1 MSASLRV
8 RRFVARGLV
17 DTGAVVALVNRADR
31 HHAAAVDWFHHFR
44 GQLLT
49 TEAVITE
56 TAYVLVASPTHQRA
70 ALVWFERARAAG
82 LLKVEP
88 VVDYAAL
95 ARIIAQYASLP
106 CDYADASL
114 IALAERSGVTAI
126 ATIDQRDFS
135 VYRLRGRRRFRILLG
150 Q

>member
-1 MSASLRV
+1 M
-8 RRFVARGLV
+8 ARALV

-31 HHAAAVDWFHHFR
+31 HHGAAVDWFRRFR

-49 TEAVITE
+49 TEPVVTE
-56 TAYVLVASPTHQRA
+56 TAYVLAESPPHQRA

-82 LLKVEP
+82 LLRVEP
-88 VVDYAAL
+88 VADYAEL
-95 ARIIAQYASLP
+95 ARIIAQYANLP

-114 IALAERSGVTAI
+114 IALAERTGVAAI

-135 VYRLRGRRRFRILLG
+135 VYRLRRHKRFRILFG
-150 Q
+150 D

>member
-1 MSASLRV
+1 M
-8 RRFVARGLV
+8 ARALV

-31 HHAAAVDWFHHFR
+31 YHAAAIEWFQRFR

-56 TAYVLVASPTHQRA
+56 TAYVLATSPCHQRA

-82 LLKVEP
+82 LLEVEP
-88 VVDYAAL
+88 VADYAAL
-95 ARIIAQYASLP
+95 ARIIAQHANLP

-114 IALAERSGVTAI
+114 IALAERTGVAAI

-135 VYRLRGRRRFRILLG
+135 VYRLRGRGRFRILL
-150 Q
+150 